1 VDSVLATFGKPLSVK
16 VTDAFGNPVAK
27 QAIDFQV
34 TSALATLV
42 AVPGTP
48 PQTLVH
54 TSTDNTGAAQVTLVA
69 GPFAGTVVVI
79 ATAPQT
85 SIASVTFSLTLRPGT
100 PQQLV
105 VIRQPSAAAQA
116 TIPLGRQPAIQVA
129 DLYGNAVALAG
140 LTILVSPQVDCS
152 LSACGRVV
160 PPRGAGA
167 SLNRNG
173 LRPTA
178 APSASRLSV
187 PTAIA
192 KTQSVSDTFP
202 RGLGG
207 TTLVTTDANGVAA
220 FTDLS
225 LNLSVGAWVLAF
237 SDANGSLAVGV
248 SKDIALS
255 PGPIESIVAWG
266 VADATTLFATV
277 DTLFPSV
284 RVIDKVGN
292 GIPGVPVSWTADA
305 FSTLDSANTKTTTD
319 TNGIAAAGRWIMLF
333 GNVQRFSIVATPT
346 PSNIENSPLTLTA
359 FISLIG
365 RVVPPRV
372 PSTRP

>member
-1 VDSVLATFGKPLSVK
+1 
-16 VTDAFGNPVAK
+16 
-27 QAIDFQV
+27 
-34 TSALATLV
+34 
-42 AVPGTP
+42 
-48 PQTLVH
+48 
-54 TSTDNTGAAQVTLVA
+54 
-69 GPFAGTVVVI
+69 
-79 ATAPQT
+79 
-85 SIASVTFSLTLRPGT
+85 
-100 PQQLV
+100 
-105 VIRQPSAAAQA
+105 
-116 TIPLGRQPAIQVA
+116 
-129 DLYGNAVALAG
+129 
-140 LTILVSPQVDCS
+140 
-152 LSACGRVV
+152 
-160 PPRGAGA
+160 
-167 SLNRNG
+167 
-173 LRPTA
+173 
-178 APSASRLSV
+178 
-187 PTAIA
+187 
-192 KTQSVSDTFP
+192 VSDTFP